1 MGWARVYCLPRGR
14 QQGKCPKSVRCP
26 TTNYRVSRSFLRHNN
41 VAAMSLS
48 PGPFTFLEGRLVD
61 VLREGQIKRGTRPNH
76 NHNVFRYYESDGSSL
91 AARQSA
97 RYFALKLYSTAQDP
111 RSHLTQLDAC
121 FDRIIYLNRFSISA
135 LSESTVSSPSLIQA
149 SPNTARKSDPL
160 TRAC

>member
-1 MGWARVYCLPRGR
+1 MGQSLLSPRGT
-14 QQGKCPKSVRCP
+14 QQGNCPKTMSCP
-26 TTNYRVSRSFLRHNN
+26 TNNYQVSRSYLRHNN
-41 VAAMSLS
+41 VAAMGLS
-48 PGPFTFLEGRLVD
+48 PGPFTFLEDRLVE

-76 NHNVFRYYESDGSSL
+76 NDNVFRYYESDGSSL

-121 FDRIIYLNRFSISA
+121 FDRIIYLTRFSKSA
-135 LSESTVSSPSLIQA
+135 LSESTVSFPSLMQA
-149 SPNTARKSDPL
+149 SPNTARKFDPL